1 MLEEEIAKMAAGR
14 ITLRQAAEQIGLT
27 YDQFRDVRSQYPHIR
42 WVRKL
47 SAEQVRS
54 IYQDKRSN
62 RVLADINGVHH
73 SIISKIK
80 SGAAYGAITGAA
92 QGRE

>member
-1 MLEEEIAKMAAGR
+1 MLEAEIAKMAAER
-14 ITLRQAAEQIGLT
+14 LTLRQAAERMGLT

-47 SAEQVRS
+47 SVEQVRS

-62 RVLADINGVHH
+62 RVLADVHNVHH

-80 SGAAYGAITGAA
+80 SGASYGAITGAA
-92 QGRE
+92 QGRR

>member
-1 MLEEEIAKMAAGR
+1 MAAER
-14 ITLRQAAEQIGLT
+14 ITLRQAAERMGLT

-47 SAEQVRS
+47 STEQVRS
-54 IYQDKRSN
+54 IYKDKRSN
-62 RVLADINGVHH
+62 RVLADVHDVHH
-73 SIISKIK
+73 SIVSKIK

-92 QGRE
+92 QGRK

>member
-1 MLEEEIAKMAAGR
+1 MLEAEIAKMAAER
-14 ITLRQAAEQIGLT
+14 ITLRQAAERMGLT

-54 IYQDKRSN
+54 IYRDTRGNK
-62 RVLADINGVHH
+62 VLADVHDVH
-73 SIISKIK
+73 RSIISKIK